1 MALTPR
7 LELRQAQSLV
17 MTPQLRQAIQM
28 LQMSSVELSAFLA
41 AEVERNPLIELA
53 DPAAPAPAEP
63 GSPREAPPESALEGP
78 ALPERIAVDAEIR
91 REDLAASESR
101 VEAAQDNLYE
111 SAEPIALRGPSGP
124 VGGDPF
130 DPGTE
135 DAASRLAQGVTLAQH
150 VIAQLGLAR
159 LASQVRLLAEA
170 LACDLD
176 EAGYLRVDPAEAA
189 ARLGADVAL
198 VEQAMAAI
206 RACEPTGVG
215 ARDLAECLALQL
227 AERDRLDPAMAA
239 LLARLEELPR
249 TPAQR
254 MAERIGVS
262 LEDLD
267 DMLAEIRRLDPR
279 PGLAFSGGAA
289 DPVIPDVV
297 ARPDGAGGWMV
308 ELNPDAA
315 PRVLVD
321 RSYAARVAPR
331 RGEGGK
337 GAEDGRRETRMFL
350 AECAQSASWLTRS
363 LDQRA
368 RTILAI
374 AAEIVR
380 AQAGF
385 FDRGVGALR
394 PMTLRAVAEATGVH
408 ESTVSRATANKFIAT
423 PRGLFELKF
432 FFSAALAA
440 SDGGEAHS
448 AQAVRGRIRALI
460 EAEPPGRP
468 LSDDALVALLRAE
481 GVDVARRTVAK
492 YREGM
497 GIGSSVAR
505 RRRAAAAV

>member
-28 LQMSSVELSAFLA
+28 LQMSGVELSAFLA

-53 DPAAPAPAEP
+53 DPAAQPIDPAPFDGA
-63 GSPREAPPESALEGP
+63 GREAQPPP
-78 ALPERIAVDAEIR
+78 APPERIAVDAEIR
-91 REDLAASESR
+91 RADLDGADSR

-111 SAEPIALRGPSGP
+111 SAEPSALRGPSGAKAGSGA
-124 VGGDPF
+124 GGRDPF
-130 DPGTE
+130 DPEGE

-150 VIAQLGLAR
+150 VVAQLGLAR
-159 LASQVRLLAEA
+159 LAPQTRLVAEA
-170 LACDLD
+170 LACELD

-189 ARLGADVAL
+189 ARLGAPQGM

-239 LLARLEELPR
+239 LLARLDELPR
-249 TPAQR
+249 TPAPR
-254 MAERIGVS
+254 MAERVGVS
-262 LEDLD
+262 LEDLE

-279 PGLAFSGGAA
+279 PGLAFSGGVA
-289 DPVIPDVV
+289 DPVIPDVL
-297 ARPDGAGGWMV
+297 ARPDGAGGWVV

-331 RGEGGK
+331 N
-337 GAEDGRRETRMFL
+337 GAGCRETRMFL
-350 AECAQSASWLTRS
+350 ADCAQSASWLTRS

-368 RTILAI
+368 RTILSI
-374 AAEIVR
+374 SAEIVR

-385 FDRGVGALR
+385 FDHGVGALR
-394 PMTLRAVAEATGVH
+394 PMTLRAVAEAAGVH

-432 FFSAALAA
+432 FFSAALAS

-460 EAEPPGRP
+460 DAEPPGRP
-468 LSDDALVALLRAE
+468 LSDDALVAMLRSE